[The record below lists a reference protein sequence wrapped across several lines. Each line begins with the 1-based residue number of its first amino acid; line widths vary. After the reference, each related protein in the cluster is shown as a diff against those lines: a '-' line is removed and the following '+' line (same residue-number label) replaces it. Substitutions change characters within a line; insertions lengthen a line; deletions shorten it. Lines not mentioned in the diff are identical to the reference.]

1 MAIIAY
7 FLPYLFLFGSMI
19 RLQSRPAGPEVR
31 RVPGGKPVAIVL
43 GLVGMASTAMT
54 ILLSAIPADDEP
66 NKLLV
71 LVKVVGGTI
80 VLVGAGLAVY
90 LFSRWK
96 TRRSASGELEG

>member
-19 RLQSRPAGPEVR
+19 RLQSRPAGPEVQ